1 MHVRTF
7 EWASSLA
14 IFLEQSTAAQANG
27 GQENALS
34 SLKGWIEIFAI
45 FFGPFSALWVQR
57 LLDNS
62 REVKRQKEHLYFT
75 LMRLRAANLT
85 PDFVNALNMIDV
97 VFKGSGRSEKR
108 IRDKWKIL
116 MDHFN
121 TRDSESKEWGEKRQD
136 LTVDLL
142 AAIGEHLG
150 FRFEP
155 SHIKRQ
161 VYFPKAM
168 SEQWEESNQLRKQLL
183 QVLDGKG
190 TRKIPVAIFETKFP
204 ETK

>member
-1 MHVRTF
+1 
-7 EWASSLA
+7 
-14 IFLEQSTAAQANG
+14 
-27 GQENALS
+27 
-34 SLKGWIEIFAI
+34 
-45 FFGPFSALWVQR
+45 
-57 LLDNS
+57 
-62 REVKRQKEHLYFT
+62 
-75 LMRLRAANLT
+75 MRLRAASLT
-85 PDFVNALNMIDV
+85 PEYVNALNLIDM
-97 VFKGSGRSEKR
+97 VFKGKKRSEKK

-121 TRDSESKEWGEKRQD
+121 DRDNKTKEWGEKRQD

-142 AAIGEHLG
+142 AAIGERLG
-150 FRFEP
+150 FRFDP

-161 VYFPKAM
+161 VYFPQAM
-168 SEQWEESNQLRKQLL
+168 SDQWEENNQIRKQLL